1 MEILAR
7 MRKTRGRKKTARAMI
22 IKTGRN
28 ERGTNIEISH
38 PREDGPKKIT
48 RIRYAFLGILITF

>member
-1 MEILAR
+1 
-7 MRKTRGRKKTARAMI
+7 MRKTKGRKKMGRAMI

-28 ERGTNIEISH
+28 ERGTNTEISH

-48 RIRYAFLGILITF
+48 RIRYAFSGILITF